1 VYVSV
6 DPVVAGD
13 DTAALVRFDLGCEM
27 VDSSCFI
34 FVRFAWVLFW
44 ASPFGR
50 LYSRIRLSPSFQL
63 LQHAL
68 FWRTCDWNCAR
79 CSFHVIFDW
88 SFVSDFFFFLI
99 RFFLDFFFIVLVSP
113 STRARPLCRRFGVS
127 CDGSRMFPRTRASF
141 MRYRVLSR
149 YLFFLFFFFFSLAG
163 GLSRFPPP
171 RRRVILRLW
180 VPFVPFIPVPMMTTA
195 GVVRFIGLRWF
206 SPGSFFCA
214 VVPVFSIGTTRT
226 QPPFLLKWQALIF
239 RMACRDFMCR
249 PILFFVRLE
258 ELGVPCFAGVV

>member
-1 VYVSV
+1 MF
-6 DPVVAGD
+6 
-13 DTAALVRFDLGCEM
+13 LFL
-27 VDSSCFI
+27 
-34 FVRFAWVLFW
+34 FA
-44 ASPFGR
+44 
-50 LYSRIRLSPSFQL
+50 SRGFF
-63 LQHAL
+63 
-68 FWRTCDWNCAR
+68 FWRLLLGGLTAGLDYLLPFNFF
-79 CSFHVIFDW
+79 SMSYFGTHVIGIAPDARFTLF
-88 SFVSDFFFFLI
+88 STGVLSLFFFFFFLI